1 MRTAVVDTSAL
12 MRLYI
17 PDGPVPQG
25 LEVLF
30 VEAEKDEAV
39 IIVPE
44 LLLVEVA
51 QVLYKKWKQ
60 KLLTDEESG
69 QLLKEIKELPLRITG
84 HKDFIEE
91 ANRIA
96 MSADITVYDA
106 MFLALSEYYVAVFI
120 TVDDKLQ
127 AAAKKRGLITEYAH

>member
-1 MRTAVVDTSAL
+1 MKTAVVDTSAL

-17 PDGPVPQG
+17 PDGPVPRG

-44 LLLVEVA
+44 LLLVELA

-60 KLLTDEESG
+60 KLLTEEESE
-69 QLLKEIKELPLRITG
+69 QLLKEIKELPLSITG
-84 HKDFIEE
+84 HKDFIVE

-96 MSADITVYDA
+96 MSDDITVYDA
-106 MFLALSEYYVAVFI
+106 MFLALSEYYAAVFI
-120 TVDDKLQ
+120 TVDSKLQ
-127 AAAKKRGLITEYAH
+127 NTAKKRGLATEY